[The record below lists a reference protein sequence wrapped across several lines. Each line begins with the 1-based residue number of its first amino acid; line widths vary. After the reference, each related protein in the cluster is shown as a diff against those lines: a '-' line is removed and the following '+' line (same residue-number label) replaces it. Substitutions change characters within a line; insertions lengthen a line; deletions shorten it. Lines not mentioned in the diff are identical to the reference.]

1 MLQIVKLK
9 YIFALYLIFL
19 FNFVVLKFFGDFG
32 RVIDRVEGIQEQ
44 RMYGYW
50 NISLIP
56 FKTIN
61 SSIETFLRVGLTPST
76 INFIANIFVFIPL
89 GFMIPLLLRRSSFVR
104 TITICFLVIIGIE
117 IFQFIICLGSADID
131 DVILNM
137 TGCFVG
143 YIICMFARKL
153 LGLNQPKV

>member
-76 INFIANIFVFIPL
+76 INFIAIIFVFIPL

-104 TITICFLVIIGIE
+104 TDQVHLCV
-117 IFQFIICLGSADID
+117 
-131 DVILNM
+131 
-137 TGCFVG
+137 
-143 YIICMFARKL
+143 
-153 LGLNQPKV
+153 